1 MKQLL
6 LRFDNGFQKLQSHL
20 ETHYS
25 DHLGHLDPLKP
36 PHIENTAIL
45 QTSAKGKRQS
55 WKGEEA
61 KHSEHYP
68 SLEESISQQSLDC

>member
-20 ETHYS
+20 ETHYG
-25 DHLGHLDPLKP
+25 DHLGHSDPLKT
-36 PHIENTAIL
+36 PHIENTATL
-45 QTSAKGKRQS
+45 KTSAKGKRQG

-61 KHSEHYP
+61 KHSEHHP
-68 SLEESISQQSLDC
+68 SWEESICQQSLDC